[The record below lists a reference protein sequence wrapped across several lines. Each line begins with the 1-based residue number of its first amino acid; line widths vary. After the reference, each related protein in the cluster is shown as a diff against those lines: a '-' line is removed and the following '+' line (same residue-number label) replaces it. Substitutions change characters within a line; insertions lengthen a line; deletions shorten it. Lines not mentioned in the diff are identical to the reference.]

1 MLFPFEFLEHFPFT
15 ISAESR
21 GSSKMGT
28 EDSGSTRDDAS
39 SVASGSVEGKKHRKK
54 RKKDFIKRNKEVSAK
69 NSLMH
74 FLGIFAR

>member
-1 MLFPFEFLEHFPFT
+1 
-15 ISAESR
+15 
-21 GSSKMGT
+21 MGT

-54 RKKDFIKRNKEVSAK
+54 RKKDFIKRNKEVGAK

-74 FLGIFAR
+74 FLGIFARWQIDETFFLVSSRK